1 MNRQIGAFLAL
12 ALLGVVGVGA
22 VLTIGP
28 NAESDPTTT
37 PGGELLTVSFPVTQS
52 DQPMSVDILQTA
64 PHDPTAF
71 TQGLVWSEGQ
81 FFEST
86 GRDTTL
92 RRTDVASGEQLQFL
106 DLDDERF
113 GEGLALVDDR
123 LILLSYRAEVAT
135 VFDAETLA
143 TVEEFTYEG
152 EGWGLCYDG
161 QRLVMSNGTA
171 TLTFR
176 DPHSFAILG
185 SVEVILDGDPVT
197 QINELECVNGQ
208 VVANVWKSSTLIV
221 IEPSTGEVVGTVDAS
236 ALVRAADRDDANA
249 VLNGI
254 AFDPVTETF
263 WLTGKLWPTMYNV
276 RIVSRTD
283 AVN

>member
-1 MNRQIGAFLAL
+1 MRFPTWRLAFALIALSLLAT
-12 ALLGVVGVGA
+12 ACGSDPTFSA
-22 VLTIGP
+22 
-28 NAESDPTTT
+28 ADPTTT
-37 PGGELLTVSFPVTQS
+37 PDPELRTVSFPVTRS
-52 DQPMSVDILQTA
+52 DRPMSVDILQTI

-92 RRTDVASGEQLQFL
+92 RRTDVATGDQLQFL

-135 VFDAETLA
+135 VFDSETFA
-143 TVEEFTYEG
+143 PVEEFTYEG

-161 QRLVMSNGTA
+161 ERLVMSNGTA

-176 DPHSFAILG
+176 DPNSFAVLG
-185 SVEVILDGDPVT
+185 SVEVTLDGDPIT

-208 VVANVWKSSTLIV
+208 VVANVWKSSALIV
-221 IEPSTGEVVGTVDAS
+221 IEPSTGEVVGTIDAS
-236 ALVRAADRDDANA
+236 ALVRDADQDDSNA

-254 AFDPVTETF
+254 AFDPATETF
-263 WLTGKLWPTMYNV
+263 WLTGKFWPTMYNV
-276 RIVSRTD
+276 RIVSTTRL
-283 AVN
+283 VE

>member
-1 MNRQIGAFLAL
+1 VRLPTWRLAFALIALGLLAS
-12 ALLGVVGVGA
+12 ACA
-22 VLTIGP
+22 
-28 NAESDPTTT
+28 SDPTFSAADPTAT
-37 PGGELLTVSFPVTQS
+37 PEGELRTVSFPVTQA
-52 DQPMSVDILQTA
+52 DHPMSVDILQTV

-92 RRTDVASGEQLQFL
+92 RRTDAATGEQLQFL

-123 LILLSYRAEVAT
+123 VILLSYRAEVAT
-135 VFDAETLA
+135 VFDAETFA
-143 TVEEFTYEG
+143 PVEEFAYDG

-161 QRLVMSNGTA
+161 ERLVMSNGTA

-176 DPHSFAILG
+176 DPNSFAVLG
-185 SVEVILDGDPVT
+185 SVEVMLDGDEIS

-208 VVANVWKSSTLIV
+208 VVANVWKSSALIV
-221 IEPSTGEVVGTVDAS
+221 IEPSTGEVVGTIDAG
-236 ALVRAADRDDANA
+236 ALVRDADQDDSNA

-254 AFDPVTETF
+254 AFDPATETF
-263 WLTGKLWPTMYNV
+263 WLTGKYWPTMYNV
-276 RIVSRTD
+276 RIVSTTGSVD
-283 AVN
+283 